1 MSNKIELKSPSEIEK
16 MRIASKAIA
25 EILEELKSFIKPGIT
40 TKDIDVKVS
49 KKIRSF
55 NMKPAFLGYGGFPA
69 SACVSINNELV
80 HGIPNDSRVLSSG
93 DIVSVDVGTIYDG
106 YYGDAA
112 YTYPVGKI
120 SDSTKKLLQVTED
133 SLYLAIEQVKP
144 GNRLGDVS
152 YAVQKYAE
160 SFGYSVVRDYCGHGI
175 GRNLHEEPSVPNF
188 GKNGTGVKLEEGLV
202 IAIEPMVN
210 AGKYYVDVL
219 PNGWTVVTRDSS
231 LCAHYEHTVLVT
243 KNGYEILT
251 KI

>member
-1 MSNKIELKSPSEIEK
+1 MSNKLELKSSSEIAK
-16 MRIASKAIA
+16 MRVASKAIA
-25 EILEELKSFIKPGIT
+25 EILEDLKSFIKPGIT
-40 TKDIDVKVS
+40 TKDIDVEVS

-80 HGIPNDSRVLSSG
+80 HGIPNDSCVLSSG

-133 SLYLAIEQVKP
+133 SLYVAIEQVKP

-152 YAVQKYAE
+152 YAVQKYVE

-202 IAIEPMVN
+202 IAIEPMAN
-210 AGKYYVDVL
+210 AGKYHVDVL
-219 PNGWTVVTRDSS
+219 PNGWTVVTRDGS
-231 LCAHYEHTVLVT
+231 LCAHYEHTVFVT

>member
-1 MSNKIELKSPSEIEK
+1 MSNKIELKSPSEIDK
-16 MRIASKAIA
+16 MRVASKAIA
-25 EILEELKSFIKPGIT
+25 EILEDLKSFIKPGIT
-40 TKDIDVKVS
+40 TKDIDVTVS

-152 YAVQKYAE
+152 YAVQKYVE
-160 SFGYSVVRDYCGHGI
+160 GLGYSVVKDYCGHGI

-210 AGKYYVDVL
+210 VGKYQVDVL
-219 PNGWTVVTRDSS
+219 PNGWTVVTRDGS

-243 KNGYEILT
+243 KDGYEILT

>member
-1 MSNKIELKSPSEIEK
+1 MSNKLELKSASEIEK
-16 MRIASKAIA
+16 MRIACKAVA
-25 EILEELKSFIKPGIT
+25 DILESLKSFIKPGIT
-40 TKDIDVKVS
+40 TKDIDVEVA

-152 YAVQKYAE
+152 YAVQKYVE
-160 SFGYSVVRDYCGHGI
+160 GLGYSVVRDYCGHGI

-210 AGKYYVDVL
+210 AGRYHVDVL
-219 PNGWTVVTRDSS
+219 SNGWTVVTRDGS

>member
-1 MSNKIELKSPSEIEK
+1 MSNKLELKSPSEIAK

-25 EILEELKSFIKPGIT
+25 EILEGLKSFIKPGIT
-40 TKDIDVKVS
+40 TKDIDVEVS

-133 SLYLAIEQVKP
+133 SLYVAIEQVKP

-152 YAVQKYAE
+152 YAVQKYVE

-202 IAIEPMVN
+202 IAIEPMAN
-210 AGKYYVDVL
+210 AGKYHVDVL
-219 PNGWTVVTRDSS
+219 PNGWTVVTRDGS

>member
-1 MSNKIELKSPSEIEK
+1 MSNKLELKSQSEIEK

-25 EILEELKSFIKPGIT
+25 EILEELKSFVKPGIT
-40 TKDIDVKVS
+40 TLDIDNFVA

-69 SACVSINNELV
+69 SACVSVNDELV

-112 YTYPVGKI
+112 YTYSVGKV
-120 SDSTKKLLQVTED
+120 SDEAKKLLQVTED
-133 SLYLAIEQVKP
+133 SLYVGIEQVKP

-152 YAVQKYAE
+152 YAVQKYVE
-160 SFGYSVVRDYCGHGI
+160 SFGYSVVKDYCGHGI

-188 GKNGTGVKLEEGLV
+188 GKNGTGVKLEKGLV

-210 AGKYYVDVL
+210 VGRHYVDVL
-219 PNGWTVVTRDSS
+219 SNDWTVVTRDGS
-231 LCAHYEHTVLVT
+231 LCAHFEHTVAVT
-243 KNGYEILT
+243 ESGYEILT